1 MIFNEPN
8 SLSIN
13 PVFKN
18 SDKSGRIPLACY
30 SVNASK
36 RWVCVILVHGRASKR
51 HKIIRSYEGVTLKNV
66 RTDAPHLPSKISN
79 KEQSP

>member
-36 RWVCVILVHGRASKR
+36 RWECIILAQDRASQR
-51 HKIIRSYEGVTLKNV
+51 HKIIRRYEGVAFKNV
-66 RTDAPHLPSKISN
+66 DTDIPYLSSKISN
-79 KEQSP
+79 KKQSP